1 MQVSAL
7 ILNEMILHMRVKLV
21 ENFLKMM
28 TIHMLA
34 TTFYNGVENDM
45 HINYLPWKFPLHRQ
59 MSMLL

>member
-7 ILNEMILHMRVKLV
+7 IFNKMILHMRVKLV

-34 TTFYNGVENDM
+34 TAFYNGVENDI
-45 HINYLPWKFPLHRQ
+45 HQLFAVEI
-59 MSMLL
+59 STS